1 MTTKDIENQ
10 LELVIKENTNQN
22 QKTISDKDLIKK
34 INDVKEISDK
44 LIKKIEE
51 IEKKINNTHSSNN
64 TKKNTLYETIFY
76 LFKLVVFIIVLVI
89 AIILFKNH
97 NKGY

>member
-44 LIKKIEE
+44 FIKKIKE
-51 IEKKINNTHSSNN
+51 I
-64 TKKNTLYETIFY
+64 
-76 LFKLVVFIIVLVI
+76 
-89 AIILFKNH
+89 
-97 NKGY
+97 